1 MRSEARHLLAN
12 EEIPPRAWYIF
23 EGPTSVDVF
32 LETPELIVVLE
43 GKRTEPGPTTR
54 TQWMAVRHQLL
65 RNIDATLELPG
76 HRRVVGAFIVE
87 AEPGSFDVPEKWQA
101 MTDLTISTP
110 ALTKSLPH
118 RSEAER
124 ERIAAGYL
132 GATTWAA
139 VVREFGLSEDLV
151 ADD

>member
-1 MRSEARHLLAN
+1 MLAS
-12 EEIPPRAWYIF
+12 EEIPPRAWYVF

-32 LETPELIVVLE
+32 LTTDELIVVLE

-65 RNIDATLELPG
+65 RNMDVALDLPG
-76 HRRVVGAFIVE
+76 KRRVVGAFIVE
-87 AEPGSFDVPEKWQA
+87 AERGLVEVPPNWQK
-101 MTDLTISTP
+101 MTDLTISP
-110 ALTKSLPH
+110 AALTKSLPH

-124 ERIAAGYL
+124 ARIAAGYL

-139 VVREFGLSEDLV
+139 VVREFELPESLI
-151 ADD
+151 AD